1 MNKYLKNYLVAVE
14 SPEVSGFEHIEM
26 LLVRDKLAEQ
36 DILLTTEQRALLAAA
51 DERLLEQ
58 LAAFYQELCRI
69 TNLRSER
76 QRRQPSP
83 ERWWWYLDV
92 LLSVPARPRY
102 AQQLAAA

>member
-14 SPEVSGFEHIEM
+14 SPEVSGFEHLEM
-26 LLVRDKLAEQ
+26 LLVRDKLADQEM
-36 DILLTTEQRALLAAA
+36 LLTTEQRALLAAA

-58 LAAFYQELCRI
+58 LLAFYQELCRI

-76 QRRQPSP
+76 QRRKPSP

-92 LLSVPARPRY
+92 LLSVPTRPRY